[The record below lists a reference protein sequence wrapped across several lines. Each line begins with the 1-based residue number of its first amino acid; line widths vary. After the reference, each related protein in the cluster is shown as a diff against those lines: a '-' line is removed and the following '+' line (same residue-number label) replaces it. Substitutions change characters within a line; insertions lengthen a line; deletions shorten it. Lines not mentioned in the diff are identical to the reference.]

1 MTNETHQNSSEKNRC
16 EKRRKERGCQG
27 KNKPTKVTTSKR
39 TESVNLKVMFT
50 LCLLLCDVTHW
61 QMKEKKA
68 VIQRKN
74 NEEIVDIKR
83 ERCEQKEFWVL
94 GLNTMTFG
102 CGSVGCKVCKRRGV
116 GSVVEWAEGRVF
128 GLRSEKS

>member
-61 QMKEKKA
+61 KTKEKKA

-83 ERCEQKEFWVL
+83 ESCEQKEFWDLVRASARIP
-94 GLNTMTFG
+94 T
-102 CGSVGCKVCKRRGV
+102 
-116 GSVVEWAEGRVF
+116 GRVPITQSQKREV
-128 GLRSEKS
+128 GTIELWPHARVC